1 MADFFTRVDISAIT
15 AFTDAGALIPFGF
28 ESTEQTVHNDSTN
41 AGAVVEVSF
50 DGVEVHARL
59 QGTGPSKV
67 INWSEHTRRKLWLRR
82 AAGGPA
88 GARFVEVLA
97 VTR

>member
-1 MADFFTRVDISAIT
+1 MADFFKRLDVSSIA
-15 AFTDAGALIPFGF
+15 AFTNPSSLVDFLF
-28 ESTEQTVHNDSTN
+28 EASEQTVHNDASN

-50 DGVEVHARL
+50 DGVNVHARL

-67 INWSEHTRRKLWLRR
+67 INWSDHVRRRMWIR
-82 AAGGPA
+82 AGAGGPA
-88 GARFVEVLA
+88 GARFVEILA